1 MNELWNTPMFGIL
14 LSLAAFE
21 IGLWIQKKTK
31 LLFLNPLLI
40 SIIIVMA
47 VLFLSETELSS
58 YQQGGDIISLFLG
71 PATVV
76 LAVPLYQQVQSLKNY
91 FAPIMVGILCG
102 ILVGLSSTLLCS
114 WLLNIHP
121 DMIASLLPKSI
132 TTPIGME
139 LSNQL
144 GGIQAV
150 TVFAILV
157 TGIMGAIVAEI
168 VFRFFRIHHPIAKG
182 IALGCSSHAIGTTK
196 ALQLGH
202 IEGAMSSLAIGVC
215 GILTVFIAPV
225 VWNLIIAFL

>member
-1 MNELWNTPMFGIL
+1 MNEVWNSPMFGIL

-40 SIIIVMA
+40 SIIIVML
-47 VLFLSETELSS
+47 VLFLSGIELSV

-91 FAPIMVGILCG
+91 FMPIIVGILCG
-102 ILVGLSSTLLCS
+102 IMVGLCSTLLCS
-114 WLLNIHP
+114 WLFDLHSEI
-121 DMIASLLPKSI
+121 IASLLPKSI

-144 GGIQAV
+144 GGIQAI

-157 TGIMGAIVAEI
+157 SGIMGAVVAEI
-168 VFRFFRIHHPIAKG
+168 VFRFFRIQHPIARG

-202 IEGAMSSLAIGVC
+202 VEGAMSSLAIGVC

-225 VWNLIIAFL
+225 VWNGIMTLL